1 MIIILMALIGTG
13 TLTLIMVALPVY
25 IRIVPMLS
33 GLHVVDESD
42 KGTHADTNNID
53 IDGDND
59 TACD

>member
-1 MIIILMALIGTG
+1 MALIGTG